1 MRRANWGILKV
12 NFGGPDDFDF
22 LAVGYFDTAGYF
34 APLDKVLF

>member
-22 LAVGYFDTAGYF
+22 LAVGYFAL
-34 APLDKVLF
+34 LDKVLF